1 MWQFAV
7 GIYFISLNP
16 TNLQGVAVNGIAL
29 NLAVIFFGAAIGDWI
44 DRSPR
49 VYQVK
54 NIYIFFRFHLIFF
67 STSKGIIYPKFI
79 CCFNGCISCYCFI

>member
-16 TNLQGVAVNGIAL
+16 TNLQGVAANGIVL
-29 NLAVIFFGAAIGDWI
+29 NLAVIFFGASIGDWI

-49 VYQVK
+49 FPSTHD
-54 NIYIFFRFHLIFF
+54 NLIYI
-67 STSKGIIYPKFI
+67 
-79 CCFNGCISCYCFI
+79 

>member
-16 TNLQGVAVNGIAL
+16 TNLQGVAANGIVL
-29 NLAVIFFGAAIGDWI
+29 NLAVIFFGAAIGAWI

-49 VYQVK
+49 
-54 NIYIFFRFHLIFF
+54 FP
-67 STSKGIIYPKFI
+67 SKQ
-79 CCFNGCISCYCFI
+79 